1 MSPELAFVLAPRQNL
16 FFADLVEALRH
27 EVATQGIPA
36 SVHVGNF
43 PAPRPDLVYVMV
55 PPHEY
60 FTILNGRH
68 GPLPEVLKQRTMFIC
83 CEQPD
88 TPFFDSNV
96 ELAPRGGRVFDINR
110 YAVREFARRGIE
122 AEHLQLGWTSGW
134 DHLNK
139 GERDI
144 DILFLG
150 AASERRNLALASYA
164 QTFVRRRVEIV
175 LSDNSRPNW
184 ASSQSFHDDER
195 KWDLLRRAKVIL
207 NIHQGS
213 TPYFEWLRIIQAI
226 SCGAVVVSEYSLD
239 FEPLVAGQHLLMGD
253 LGSLHLLCERLLDDP
268 HRLWEIRSAAYDKVH
283 QDMRLAD
290 AATRLIAG
298 ARELAQTEPIR
309 ETRHR
314 FFTQPQPDP
323 DELPFFQN
331 LQQRSRRAADNQDA
345 SWTRRAL
352 KDLRL
357 EMLDLRRT
365 LARIERAAAG
375 LPGVDLELVAKTLA
389 YEPAVPRVSV
399 LTALYNH
406 AAEVTDAL
414 RSAAASEITQL
425 ELVVVDDGSSDDSVA
440 TVVNWM
446 SEHQDIPALLLR
458 HPVNLGL
465 AAARN
470 HALSIARGEL
480 CFVLDADNEVFPSC
494 LSRLERAID
503 ADADAAF
510 AYSCLEMFSGS
521 QAVGLVNTLPWE
533 PYRLRFGNYIDAMAL
548 MRTKVIRDEL
558 GGYPTDRR
566 LYGWE
571 DYALWCAVASAG
583 HHAIH
588 VPEILARYRI
598 ASHSMLSLTNI
609 SSTDAFSLLIAANP
623 VLMAG
628 LEHASPATGGVG

>member
-1 MSPELAFVLAPRQNL
+1 MSLELAFVLAPRQNL
-16 FFADLVEALRH
+16 FFSDLVTELRA
-27 EVATQGIPA
+27 EVAAQNVAA
-36 SVHVGNF
+36 SIHVGNF

-68 GPLPEVLKQRTMFIC
+68 GPLPEVLKQRTIFIC
-83 CEQPD
+83 GEQPG
-88 TPFFDSNV
+88 TTFFESNV

-110 YAVREFARRGIE
+110 YAVREFGRHGIE
-122 AEHLQLGWTSGW
+122 AQHLQLGWTSGW
-134 DHLNK
+134 DHLNE

-144 DILFLG
+144 DILFMG
-150 AASERRNLALASYA
+150 ATSDRRNRALASYA
-164 QTFVRRRVEIV
+164 QTFSRRRVEIV

-184 ASSQSFHDDER
+184 APSESFRDHDR

-207 NIHQGS
+207 NIHQDV

-226 SCGAVVVSEYSLD
+226 SCGAVVVSEYSVD
-239 FEPLVAGQHLLMGD
+239 FEPLIAGEHLLMGD
-253 LGSLHLLCERLLDDP
+253 LGSLHLLSERVLDDP
-268 HRLWEIRSAAYDKVH
+268 RRLWEIRSAAYNKVH
-283 QDMRLAD
+283 DDVRLAN

-298 ARELAQTEPIR
+298 ARELAQTEPIQQ
-309 ETRHR
+309 TRHR

-323 DELPFFQN
+323 DELPFFKS
-331 LQQRSRRAADNQDA
+331 LQQPPRRGGDNPDAA
-345 SWTRRAL
+345 WTRRAL

-357 EMLDLRRT
+357 EMLDLRRS
-365 LARIERAAAG
+365 LARFERATAG
-375 LPGVDLELVAKTLA
+375 LRPHAELELIAQTPA
-389 YEPAVPRVSV
+389 YGSAVPRVSV

-406 AAEVTDAL
+406 AAEVTASL
-414 RSAAASEITQL
+414 SSAAASETTQL
-425 ELVVVDDGSSDDSVA
+425 ELIVVDDGSSDGSRE
-440 TVVNWM
+440 TVVEWLR
-446 SEHQDIPALLLR
+446 EHQDIPALLLR

-480 CFVLDADNEVFPSC
+480 CFVLDADNEVFPNC

-510 AYSCLEMFSGS
+510 AYPYLEMFTGN
-521 QAVGLVNTLPWE
+521 QPIGLMNTFPWE
-533 PYRLRFGNYIDAMAL
+533 PERLRFGNYIDAMAL
-548 MRTKVIRDEL
+548 MRTAVVRDEL

-571 DYALWCAVASAG
+571 DYALWCAVANAG
-583 HHAIH
+583 HSAIH
-588 VPEILARYRI
+588 VPEILARYRV
-598 ASHSMLSLTNI
+598 ADHSMLSLTNI
-609 SSTDAFSLLIAANP
+609 SSTDAFSILVGANP

-628 LEHASPATGGVG
+628 LDQPRP

>member
-1 MSPELAFVLAPRQNL
+1 MTGGVSLELAFVLAPRQNL
-16 FFADLVEALRH
+16 FFQELVEALRH
-27 EVATQGIPA
+27 EVAAQGVPA

-43 PAPRPDLVYVMV
+43 PPPRPELVYVMV

-60 FTILNGRH
+60 FTILDGRH

-122 AEHLQLGWTSGW
+122 AEHLQLGWTPGW
-134 DHLNK
+134 DHLNE

-150 AASERRNLALASYA
+150 AASERRNRALASYA
-164 QTFVRRRVEIV
+164 QTFIRRRAEIV

-184 ASSQSFHDDER
+184 AASGSFHDDER
-195 KWDLLRRAKVIL
+195 KWDLMRRAKVIL
-207 NIHQGS
+207 NIHQGT

-239 FEPLVAGQHLLMGD
+239 FEPLVAGEHLLMGD
-253 LGSLHLLCERLLDDP
+253 LGSLHLLCERVLDDP
-268 HRLWEIRSAAYDKVH
+268 HGLWEIRSAAYDTVH
-283 QDMRLAD
+283 DELRLAD
-290 AATRLIAG
+290 AATRLITG
-298 ARELAQTEPIR
+298 ARELVATEPIR

-314 FFTQPQPDP
+314 FFTQSQPDP
-323 DELPFFQN
+323 DELPFFKN
-331 LQQRSRRAADNQDA
+331 FEPARRASDDQDA
-345 SWTRRAL
+345 AWTRRAL

-357 EMLDLRRT
+357 EMLDLRRS
-365 LARIERAAAG
+365 LARIERLAAG
-375 LPGVDLELVAKTLA
+375 LRPHAALEQVAQTPA
-389 YEPAVPRVSV
+389 YDSAAPRVSV

-406 AAEVTDAL
+406 AAQVTDAL
-414 RSAAASEITQL
+414 SSAAASEDTQL
-425 ELVVVDDGSSDDSVA
+425 ELIVVDDGSSDGSDA
-440 TVVNWM
+440 TVLEWL
-446 SEHQDIPALLLR
+446 SEHQDIPARLLR

-465 AAARN
+465 AATRN

-494 LSRLERAID
+494 LSRLQRAID
-503 ADADAAF
+503 ANPDAAF
-510 AYSCLEMFSGS
+510 AYSYLEMFTGS
-521 QAVGLVNTLPWE
+521 QSVGLVNQFPWE
-533 PYRLRFGNYIDAMAL
+533 PERLRFGNYIDAMAL
-548 MRTKVIRDEL
+548 LRTTIIRDEV

-571 DYALWCAVASAG
+571 DYALWCALASAG
-583 HHAIH
+583 HHAIR
-588 VPEILARYRI
+588 VPEILARYRV
-598 ASHSMLSLTNI
+598 ADHSMLSLTNI
-609 SSTDAFSLLIAANP
+609 STTDAFSVLIGANP
-623 VLMAG
+623 GLMAG
-628 LEHASPATGGVG
+628 LTPPGG